1 MPTGHAFTQ
10 ISAGLSRAIIT
21 NTRISAAFNPFEVP
35 NPTPPLR
42 TFPAIWD
49 TGATASVISQRV
61 VDECG
66 LKPVGVAQVSTVAGA
81 GLCEVYMINIFL
93 PNEVGFP
100 NVTVT
105 KGNMGTTHVLIGMD
119 LINKGDFA
127 LTHKNGNSI
136 FSFRYP
142 SSAIID
148 FRES

>member
-1 MPTGHAFTQ
+1 MATGHAFTL
-10 ISAGLSRAIIT
+10 SSSGLIRAIIT
-21 NTRISAAFNPFEVP
+21 ETRISAAFNPLSAP
-35 NPTPPLR
+35 TPTPPLR
-42 TFPAIWD
+42 TFKAIWD

-61 VDECG
+61 VQECG
-66 LKPVGVAQVSTVAGA
+66 LKPVGIAQVSTVAGF

-105 KGNMGTTHVLIGMD
+105 KGNMGTTDVLIGMD

-127 LTHKNGNSI
+127 LTHKDGNSV

-142 SSAIID
+142 SSEIID
-148 FRES
+148 FRDS